1 MIGGQK
7 VIEKRFG
14 INNELSWIIIHSG
27 SEIIDKKLVD
37 EFDLDNELI
46 SYALDKNERA
56 HLEYNIKTDRLLL
69 IFNLLDITKEDN
81 YYETTPMAFIVQ
93 QNQFITIFNARN
105 AYLLEKLEN
114 YLANNTVLTCQQFLF
129 ATLTIASKE
138 YFPVLDQLDRD
149 KDTLN
154 AKLRKRTTK
163 QLLLELS
170 DLETGL
176 VYLLTAGN
184 QNVLVLEQL
193 RNQPHIQKLGSI
205 ELEEL
210 DDALIEARQLAAMT
224 QLDSQILQQLS
235 GAYNNILNNNLNDN
249 LTILTIISIL
259 LAVLAVITG
268 FFGMNVQ
275 LPWQNEPQ
283 AWIWIVILALVL
295 WLIIAQVLKLV
306 MRRQG

>member
-1 MIGGQK
+1 M
-7 VIEKRFG
+7 IEKRFG
-14 INNELSWIIIHSG
+14 NNNELSWIIIHS
-27 SEIIDKKLVD
+27 EREMIDKQLVED
-37 EFDLDNELI
+37 YGLDKELV

-56 HLEYNIKTDRLLL
+56 HFEYNVKLDRLLL

-129 ATLTIASKE
+129 ASLTIASKE

-149 KDTLN
+149 KDMLN

-184 QNVLVLEQL
+184 QNVFVLEQL
-193 RNQPHIQKLGSI
+193 QNHPHIQKLGSI

-249 LTILTIISIL
+249 LTMLTILSIL

-268 FFGMNVQ
+268 FFGMNVP

-283 AWIWIVILALVL
+283 AWIWIVIIALVL

>member
-1 MIGGQK
+1 M
-7 VIEKRFG
+7 IEKRFG
-14 INNELSWIIIHSG
+14 NNNELSWIIIHS
-27 SEIIDKKLVD
+27 EREMIDKQLVED
-37 EFDLDNELI
+37 YGLDKELV

-56 HLEYNIKTDRLLL
+56 HLEYNVKLDRLLL

-138 YFPVLDQLDRD
+138 YFPVLDQLESD
-149 KDTLN
+149 KDILN
-154 AKLRKRTTK
+154 SKLRKRTTK

-176 VYLLTAGN
+176 VYLLTAAN
-184 QNVLVLEQL
+184 QNVLLLEQL
-193 RNQPHIQKLGSI
+193 RNHPHIQKLGNI

-210 DDALIEARQLAAMT
+210 DDALIESKQLSAMT

-249 LTILTIISIL
+249 ITILTIISIL

-268 FFGMNVQ
+268 FFGMNVE
-275 LPWQNEPQ
+275 LPWQNEPL
-283 AWIWIVILALVL
+283 AWIWIVMMSLVL
-295 WLIIAQVLKLV
+295 LFIITALLNWIMSRKN
-306 MRRQG
+306 

>member
-1 MIGGQK
+1 M
-7 VIEKRFG
+7 IEKRFG
-14 INNELSWIIIHSG
+14 NNNELSWIIIHSG
-27 SEIIDKKLVD
+27 REIIDKKLVD
-37 EFDLDNELI
+37 EYDLDNELI

-56 HLEYNIKTDRLLL
+56 HLEYNVKLDRLLL

-105 AYLLEKLEN
+105 AYFLEKLEK
-114 YLANNTVLTCQQFLF
+114 YLRDHPISSCFQFLF
-129 ATLTIASKE
+129 AALTLTSKE
-138 YFPVLDQLDRD
+138 YFPILDQLESD
-149 KDTLN
+149 KDILN
-154 AKLRKRTTK
+154 SKLRKRTTK

-176 VYLLTAGN
+176 VYLLTAAN
-184 QNVLVLEQL
+184 QNVLLLEQL
-193 RNQPHIQKLGSI
+193 RNHPHIQKLGSI

-210 DDALIEARQLAAMT
+210 DDALIESKQLSAMT

-249 LTILTIISIL
+249 ITILTIISIL

-268 FFGMNVQ
+268 FFGMNVE

-283 AWIWIVILALVL
+283 AWIWVVIISLVL
-295 WLIIAQVLKLV
+295 LISITTILNWLISRKN
-306 MRRQG
+306 

>member
-1 MIGGQK
+1 M
-7 VIEKRFG
+7 IEKRFG
-14 INNELSWIIIHSG
+14 NNNELSWIIIHSG
-27 SEIIDKKLVD
+27 REIIDKKLVD
-37 EFDLDNELI
+37 EYDLDNELI

-56 HLEYNIKTDRLLL
+56 HLEYNVKLDRLLL

-105 AYLLEKLEN
+105 AYFLEKLEK
-114 YLANNTVLTCQQFLF
+114 YLRDHPISSCFQFLF
-129 ATLTIASKE
+129 AALTLTSKE
-138 YFPVLDQLDRD
+138 YFPILDQLESD
-149 KDTLN
+149 KDILN
-154 AKLRKRTTK
+154 SKLRKRTTK

-193 RNQPHIQKLGSI
+193 RNHPHIQKLGSI

-235 GAYNNILNNNLNDN
+235 GAYNNILNNNLNDT

-283 AWIWIVILALVL
+283 AWIWIVIISLVL
-295 WLIIAQVLKLV
+295 LISITTILNWLISRKN
-306 MRRQG
+306 

>member
-1 MIGGQK
+1 M
-7 VIEKRFG
+7 IEKRFG
-14 INNELSWIIIHSG
+14 NNNELSWIIIHSG
-27 SEIIDKKLVD
+27 REIIDKKLVD
-37 EFDLDNELI
+37 EYDLDNELI

-56 HLEYNIKTDRLLL
+56 HLEYNVKLDRLLL

-105 AYLLEKLEN
+105 AYFLEKLEK
-114 YLANNTVLTCQQFLF
+114 YLRDHPISSCFQFLF
-129 ATLTIASKE
+129 AALTLTSKE
-138 YFPVLDQLDRD
+138 YFPILDQLESD
-149 KDTLN
+149 KDILN
-154 AKLRKRTTK
+154 SKLRKRTTK

-193 RNQPHIQKLGSI
+193 RNHPHIQKLGSI

-283 AWIWIVILALVL
+283 AWIWIVIISLVL
-295 WLIIAQVLKLV
+295 LISITTILNWLISRKN
-306 MRRQG
+306 

>member
-1 MIGGQK
+1 M
-7 VIEKRFG
+7 IEKRFG
-14 INNELSWIIIHSG
+14 NNNELSWIIIHS
-27 SEIIDKKLVD
+27 EREMIDKQLVED
-37 EFDLDNELI
+37 YGLDKELV

-138 YFPVLDQLDRD
+138 YFPVLDQLESD
-149 KDTLN
+149 KDILN
-154 AKLRKRTTK
+154 SKLRKRTTK

-176 VYLLTAGN
+176 VYLLTAAN
-184 QNVLVLEQL
+184 QNVLLLEQL
-193 RNQPHIQKLGSI
+193 RNHPHIQKLGNI

-275 LPWQNEPQ
+275 LPWQNEPL
-283 AWIWIVILALVL
+283 AWIWIVMMSLVL
-295 WLIIAQVLKLV
+295 LFIITALLNWIMSRKN
-306 MRRQG
+306 

>member
-1 MIGGQK
+1 M
-7 VIEKRFG
+7 
-14 INNELSWIIIHSG
+14 
-27 SEIIDKKLVD
+27 
-37 EFDLDNELI
+37 
-46 SYALDKNERA
+46 
-56 HLEYNIKTDRLLL
+56 
-69 IFNLLDITKEDN
+69 
-81 YYETTPMAFIVQ
+81 
-93 QNQFITIFNARN
+93 
-105 AYLLEKLEN
+105 
-114 YLANNTVLTCQQFLF
+114 
-129 ATLTIASKE
+129 
-138 YFPVLDQLDRD
+138 
-149 KDTLN
+149 LN

-184 QNVLVLEQL
+184 QNVFVLEQL
-193 RNQPHIQKLGSI
+193 RNHPHIQKLGSI

-249 LTILTIISIL
+249 LTILTILSIL

-268 FFGMNVQ
+268 FFGMNVP

-283 AWIWIVILALVL
+283 AWIWIVIIALVL

>member
-1 MIGGQK
+1 M
-7 VIEKRFG
+7 IEKRFG
-14 INNELSWIIIHSG
+14 YNNELSWIIIHSG
-27 SEIIDKKLVD
+27 REIIDKKLVD
-37 EFDLDNELI
+37 EYDLDNELI

-56 HLEYNIKTDRLLL
+56 HLEYNIKIDRLLL

-105 AYLLEKLEN
+105 AYFLEKLEK
-114 YLANNTVLTCQQFLF
+114 YLRDHPISSCFQFLF
-129 ATLTIASKE
+129 AALTLTSKE
-138 YFPVLDQLDRD
+138 YFPILDQLESD
-149 KDTLN
+149 KDILN
-154 AKLRKRTTK
+154 SKLRKRTTK

-193 RNQPHIQKLGSI
+193 RNHPHIQKLGSI

-235 GAYNNILNNNLNDN
+235 GAYNNILNNNLNDT

-259 LAVLAVITG
+259 FAVLAVITG

-283 AWIWIVILALVL
+283 AWIWIVIISLVL
-295 WLIIAQVLKLV
+295 LISITTILNWLISRKN
-306 MRRQG
+306 